1 MEEVEVVVVREWH
14 STAASEPAQ
23 ERLDDGRRRH
33 AGDVAAQ
40 ARDLAH
46 ERTGDERQTRIG
58 HEEHGVEVGV
68 LVAVAERELRFVV
81 ELAAAPHAAHDR
93 AAAECTSGVDDE
105 PAHDF
110 DAHVAPTARA
120 ARRKRQRDALLHGE
134 ERLLRGVRGDRHD
147 DFVEANARAREHVE
161 MAERDRIERARKEGA
176 AGVESGHEREE
187 DSGGRA
193 SACLANGAARH
204 RAARAAVTARIPQ
217 PIRALFGAPPDTAR
231 GAAHLSGMENRVEQR
246 HAAPPRPC
254 LVLAA
259 VVGSAA
265 LAGRALPAAA
275 VCLAVVTAAG
285 ALGVWLVR
293 RARRA
298 SERPSR
304 PPAAA
309 WFALAGLAA
318 LVLGARASNVEEVPL
333 GHTAIEG
340 TWRRLPFER
349 GRLELDDGRVVAA
362 DLMARVA
369 PPDGERVVLLPPF
382 VCRESARG
390 PVFDGTARTRVALE
404 ADQVVRLGVVAGA
417 SEPTLLARLRTELA
431 RRSHALPD
439 PGGAPPSGLAAA
451 LFVNDRSQ
459 VDGEVSDLF
468 KRTGTLHLLAISGMH
483 VVLFAWLVAWPLRRG
498 VRVLLMRLHVPRPWP
513 RRCGALA
520 AGATIVVFSALAGGE
535 APIVRAAVATVVVL
549 LVRDWPREEPR
560 TTDTLA
566 LLALGLA
573 LELVA
578 DPLALENVGLVL
590 SYGACLGLALGARPA
605 SQAVSLLVFGRALER
620 EVDPLV
626 WIGSRPRLVAAILAL
641 RARRAIAW
649 GLGSS
654 IAATF
659 GTLPTQWSVFGEFSP
674 VGIVATPLV
683 GPLMVPWLPALWVG
697 ALDPQGPIAWPQA
710 WIESLA
716 LWLLALCDALP
727 GTSLILPERPVW
739 WIFGVSALALA
750 ALAVARR
757 GDRQR
762 HCERAA
768 CAGLALTLVPWTCAP
783 RELEVFALDVGHG
796 TCVVARAPG
805 LPLVVFDA
813 GTTTR
818 HGLERSALRPLL
830 SRFDAGAG
838 LLVVSHLDRD
848 HSAAVPWLARRGLFA
863 RTAGAWPADLTHDAP
878 HVDIA
883 TTPGAFE
890 GETRAGA
897 GARTDAAR
905 WRLTRGSL
913 ERGNEGSRNLEL
925 TWNGARVLLC
935 GDATGE
941 GFARLVDE
949 RVTRG
954 SFDLVLLPHHGRHG
968 VGTQRLLDE
977 LAPRE
982 VWLSSETPAPILSEL
997 ERRGVPWRGTFA
1009 TGPLGPWRAHDPP
1022 PRPLPLVTTAV
1033 RSASRTTRERR
1044 PRRDVKN
1051 SATHTSV
1058 RSARGLDER
1067 PTRRTRHTRRRCR
1080 SLASTTAHAPR

>member
-1 MEEVEVVVVREWH
+1 
-14 STAASEPAQ
+14 
-23 ERLDDGRRRH
+23 
-33 AGDVAAQ
+33 
-40 ARDLAH
+40 
-46 ERTGDERQTRIG
+46 
-58 HEEHGVEVGV
+58 
-68 LVAVAERELRFVV
+68 
-81 ELAAAPHAAHDR
+81 
-93 AAAECTSGVDDE
+93 
-105 PAHDF
+105 
-110 DAHVAPTARA
+110 
-120 ARRKRQRDALLHGE
+120 
-134 ERLLRGVRGDRHD
+134 
-147 DFVEANARAREHVE
+147 
-161 MAERDRIERARKEGA
+161 
-176 AGVESGHEREE
+176 
-187 DSGGRA
+187 
-193 SACLANGAARH
+193 
-204 RAARAAVTARIPQ
+204 
-217 PIRALFGAPPDTAR
+217 
-231 GAAHLSGMENRVEQR
+231 
-246 HAAPPRPC
+246 
-254 LVLAA
+254 
-259 VVGSAA
+259 
-265 LAGRALPAAA
+265 
-275 VCLAVVTAAG
+275 
-285 ALGVWLVR
+285 
-293 RARRA
+293 
-298 SERPSR
+298 
-304 PPAAA
+304 
-309 WFALAGLAA
+309 
-318 LVLGARASNVEEVPL
+318 
-333 GHTAIEG
+333 
-340 TWRRLPFER
+340 
-349 GRLELDDGRVVAA
+349 
-362 DLMARVA
+362 
-369 PPDGERVVLLPPF
+369 
-382 VCRESARG
+382 
-390 PVFDGTARTRVALE
+390 
-404 ADQVVRLGVVAGA
+404 
-417 SEPTLLARLRTELA
+417 
-431 RRSHALPD
+431 
-439 PGGAPPSGLAAA
+439 
-451 LFVNDRSQ
+451 
-459 VDGEVSDLF
+459 
-468 KRTGTLHLLAISGMH
+468 
-483 VVLFAWLVAWPLRRG
+483 
-498 VRVLLMRLHVPRPWP
+498 
-513 RRCGALA
+513 
-520 AGATIVVFSALAGGE
+520 
-535 APIVRAAVATVVVL
+535 
-549 LVRDWPREEPR
+549 
-560 TTDTLA
+560 
-566 LLALGLA
+566 
-573 LELVA
+573 
-578 DPLALENVGLVL
+578 
-590 SYGACLGLALGARPA
+590 
-605 SQAVSLLVFGRALER
+605 
-620 EVDPLV
+620 
-626 WIGSRPRLVAAILAL
+626 
-641 RARRAIAW
+641 
-649 GLGSS
+649 
-654 IAATF
+654 
-659 GTLPTQWSVFGEFSP
+659 
-674 VGIVATPLV
+674 
-683 GPLMVPWLPALWVG
+683 MVPWLPALWVG

-935 GDATGE
+935 GDATGD

-954 SFDLVLLPHHGRHG
+954 PFDLVLLPHHGRHG